1 MQFSFADLIAHVAKS
16 RPLTAGTLVGS
27 GTIANEDTSKGASC
41 LAEQRTV
48 ETLRDGKPATP
59 FLKFGDRVKIDIT
72 DQAGRSVFGAIEQV
86 VKQYVP
92 A

>member
-1 MQFSFADLIAHVAKS
+1 VAKS
-16 RPLTAGTLVGS
+16 RPLSAGTLVGS

-48 ETLRDGKPATP
+48 ETLRDGKPATS
-59 FLKFGDRVKIDIT
+59 FLKFGDRVRIEVT
-72 DQAGRSVFGAIEQV
+72 DAAGHSIFGAIDQV
-86 VKQYVP
+86 VEKYTP

>member
-1 MQFSFADLIAHVAKS
+1 MQFSFAELIAHVAKS
-16 RPLTAGTLVGS
+16 RPLVAGTLIGS
-27 GTIANEDTSKGASC
+27 GTIANEDTGKGASC

-59 FLKFGDRVKIDIT
+59 FLKFGDRVRIEMT
-72 DQAGRSVFGAIEQV
+72 DAAGNSVFGAIDQV
-86 VKQYVP
+86 VEKYSP

>member
-1 MQFSFADLIAHVAKS
+1 M
-16 RPLTAGTLVGS
+16 
-27 GTIANEDTSKGASC
+27 
-41 LAEQRTV
+41 

>member
-1 MQFSFADLIAHVAKS
+1 MS
-16 RPLTAGTLVGS
+16 AGTLVGS

-59 FLKFGDRVKIDIT
+59 FLKFGDRVKIDVT
-72 DQAGRSVFGAIEQV
+72 DASGQSIFGAIDQV
-86 VKQYVP
+86 VEKYSP